1 MAITD
6 TNSRLNKLIGNKYFH
21 SKFSNWSTRNLGKVQ
36 RNHMIKKIR
45 KMFLQKTRWTKECNP

>member
-45 KMFLQKTRWTKECNP
+45 KNVFPKNQMDEGM